1 MTSSTKRE
9 IAFFDCNVDH
19 LPILLAGI
27 RTDRELDK
35 VEAENAL
42 LKRLIVR
49 TRREITELRRRV
61 TNSRD
66 A

>member
-27 RTDRELDK
+27 RTDRELDEVK
-35 VEAENAL
+35 AENAV
-42 LKRLIVR
+42 LKRLIAQ
-49 TRREITELRRRV
+49 TRQEITELRRRV
-61 TNSRD
+61 TNGRG